1 VRLPLADARKLAPA
15 ARRTAGMRLGL
26 AALLIGLI
34 ALAFATSGG
43 SAKSR
48 QVATAPA
55 TNTEIVLDV
64 SGSVS
69 GLTLPPVGRTLRAI
83 QRSSGNTG
91 TVGLIMFSDT
101 AMEALPPGT
110 PARELRPFV
119 HFFTPIGSSGRDGG
133 APQLPPNPWAANFSD
148 GTKISAG
155 LAAARQALARDHVNG
170 QIVLISDLV
179 DDTLDRPAVRSEL
192 IRDLRNPKLSVQVVA
207 LPTGIFGSDDADMQ
221 LYRSLLGRAA
231 VGKNYPL
238 PPAPRAAGTTGEAAG
253 FPGGLVGMTL
263 VAAIALASFELVAVT
278 LRWRENRR

>member
-1 VRLPLADARKLAPA
+1 MRFPLADARELAHA
-15 ARRTAGMRLGL
+15 ARRTAGLRLGL

-43 SAKSR
+43 SARSR
-48 QVATAPA
+48 PVPPPPG

-83 QRSSGNTG
+83 QRASGRSG
-91 TVGLIMFSDT
+91 TVGLILFSDT

-119 HFFTPIGSSGRDGG
+119 HFFTPIGSSGRDGST
-133 APQLPPNPWAANFSD
+133 PQLPPNPWAISFSD

-155 LAAARQALARDHVNG
+155 LAAAREALARDHANG
-170 QIVLISDLV
+170 RIVLISDLV

-192 IRDLRNPKLSVQVVA
+192 VRDLRNPKLSVQVVA
-207 LPTGIFGSDDADMQ
+207 LPTGIFGSDDSDMQ

-231 VGKNYPL
+231 VGKSYPV
-238 PPAPRAAGTTGEAAG
+238 PAAPRAAGTTGGAAG

-263 VAAIALASFELVAVT
+263 LAAIALASFELVAVT
-278 LRWRENRR
+278 LRWREDRP